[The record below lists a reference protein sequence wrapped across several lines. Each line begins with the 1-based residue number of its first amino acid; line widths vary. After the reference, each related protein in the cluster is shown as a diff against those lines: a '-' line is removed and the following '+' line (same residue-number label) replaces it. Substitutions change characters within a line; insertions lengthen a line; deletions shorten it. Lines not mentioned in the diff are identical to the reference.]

1 MRQRMQQ
8 TGVSAFLDVH
18 GDEGLP
24 WVFVVG
30 NEMLPGFTPAQAAE
44 QAAFIAT
51 FKQASPDFQDVH
63 GYASGKYSEQALRLA
78 SKWVGHSFGCL
89 SLTLEMPFKDNNG
102 LPDAECGWSGE
113 RSRQLGA
120 ASLLPLLQCLE
131 RRAQGTGRST
141 EHRTEQSTER
151 SASHGASHAA

>member
-1 MRQRMQQ
+1 
-8 TGVSAFLDVH
+8 
-18 GDEGLP
+18 
-24 WVFVVG
+24 VVG

-63 GYASGKYSEQALRLA
+63 GYASGKHSEQALRLA

-141 EHRTEQSTER
+141 EHRTER